1 MKSSTPPM
9 YVHSPPFP
17 DWFIWQ
23 YKKKELRGKVGFF
36 FVGKLPQETFFLKSE
51 KTFLEYRAAKAAVVL
66 LASNSDGCCMY
77 YYY

>member
-23 YKKKELRGKVGFF
+23 YKKTELRGKVGFF
-36 FVGKLPQETFFLKSE
+36 LWENYHKKLFSQVWKNFFKNIELQKQ
-51 KTFLEYRAAKAAVVL
+51 L
-66 LASNSDGCCMY
+66 
-77 YYY
+77 